1 MMNNDATSIEILP
14 DEITIRGKIYSLSQM
29 SEDQLD
35 LNERASR
42 LLKSAKEKYMQAEDD
57 EAAAKYYIEKLEQDL
72 KMNYKETGQN
82 AQNHNNVKNDN
93 DIVFLTM
100 R

>member
-1 MMNNDATSIEILP
+1 MWCKQMNVSNNEIN
-14 DEITIRGKIYSLSQM
+14 IRGKVYSLSQM

-72 KMNYKETGQN
+72 KANYKDSGQN
-82 AQNHNNVKNDN
+82 IQTNNNVDNNNND